1 MMNRWVMSMLIMA
14 LSVVQSTTRA
24 EALGQ
29 MTVLHPI
36 LGQHVVTYEAV
47 DGYAVV
53 EGDILLTTLKRTP
66 NVMQAAVV
74 KLETR
79 RWPEGVVPYELDE
92 RLPSF
97 NKLAVLA
104 AIDRWQRSTNVVFV
118 ELTSANRY
126 AYPDYVAFVPESAR
140 LCASY
145 VGRKGGRQVMQLSP
159 RCDTMIAAHEI
170 GHVLGLWHEQSRL
183 DRDAYVRILWEN
195 IEERSQYNFEQHLTD
210 ELDHG
215 DYDYQSVMHY
225 SAYAFSKNGEPTIVP
240 LIAGAVIGQRNDLSP
255 LDKAAVNAMYPGP
268 IH

>member
-1 MMNRWVMSMLIMA
+1 MMTRGMMGMLA
-14 LSVVQSTTRA
+14 VVLGVVQSMACA

-36 LGQHVVTYEAV
+36 LGQHRVTYEAV
-47 DGYAVV
+47 NGYAVV
-53 EGDILLTTLKRTP
+53 EGDILLTTLERRP
-66 NVMQAAVV
+66 HVMQAAVV
-74 KLETR
+74 KLQTR
-79 RWPEGVVPYELDE
+79 RWPGGVVPYEIDE

-97 NKLAVLA
+97 NKWAVLA
-104 AIDRWQRSTNVVFV
+104 AIDRWQGSTNIVFV
-118 ELTSANRY
+118 ELTAANRS
-126 AYPDYVAFVPESAR
+126 AYPDYVAFVPESGR

-195 IEERSQYNFEQHLTD
+195 IEERSYYNFDQNLTD

-225 SAYAFSKNGEPTIVP
+225 SAYAFSKNGEPTIMP
-240 LIAGAVIGQRNDLSP
+240 LTKGVVIGQRNDLSP
-255 LDKAAVNAMYPGP
+255 RDKVAVNVMYPGP
-268 IH
+268 IR